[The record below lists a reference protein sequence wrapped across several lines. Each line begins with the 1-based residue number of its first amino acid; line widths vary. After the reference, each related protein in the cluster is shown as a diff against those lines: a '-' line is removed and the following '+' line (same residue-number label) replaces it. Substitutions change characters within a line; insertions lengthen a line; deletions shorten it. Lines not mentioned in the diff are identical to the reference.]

1 MTVTVAAASALA
13 LDPIELGGGA
23 EPVPPPFL
31 GNVSCRVQGLRKRFP
46 DGTEVLKGIGFDVYE
61 GQSVA
66 LIGANGTGK
75 STLLRCC
82 IRLIEPSAGSVTLLG
97 EPVTALKHRALRRLR
112 SRVGF
117 VFQKHNL
124 VPRLSALSNVIH
136 GAQARSSGLRSW
148 YQGLAPA
155 ETRSEAMHCLSRVGL
170 ADIADRRA
178 DRLSG
183 GQSQRVA
190 IARALMQRPEFVMA
204 DEPVASLDPAAGEEV
219 MHLFTSLLKEDGITL
234 LYTSHNL
241 RHALEY
247 GGRVIALKHGYI
259 AIDASTGSMT
269 VDELDHIYE

>member
-1 MTVTVAAASALA
+1 MTVTVAVASALA
-13 LDPIELGGGA
+13 QQPEELGGGA
-23 EPVPPPFL
+23 EPVSLPIH
-31 GNVSCRVQGLRKRFP
+31 GGVSCRIQGLRKRFP
-46 DGTEVLKGIGFDVYE
+46 DGTEVLKGIGFDIHE

-82 IRLIEPSAGSVTLLG
+82 IRLIEPSAGSITLLG
-97 EPVTALKHRALRRLR
+97 EPVTILRHRALRRLR

-136 GAQARSSGLRSW
+136 GAQAHGGGLRTW
-148 YQGLAPA
+148 YQGLAPEKA
-155 ETRSEAMHCLSRVGL
+155 RSEAMHCLSRVGL

-190 IARALMQRPEFVMA
+190 IARALMQRPKFMMA

-247 GGRVIALKHGYI
+247 ASRVIALKHGDI
-259 AIDASTGSMT
+259 AIDESTGGMKAN
-269 VDELDHIYE
+269 ELSHIYE